1 MIGLGRRGVPEG
13 WWARKCSKKEVRP
26 VFFNRKWT
34 DARCDEL
41 QREVEATKRAFQQLV
56 QEWDATSARVTKV
69 LRRIRTA
76 EVAQE
81 REETGDIA
89 ERLDASTP
97 STIPTPPGRLDRI
110 RQQLAARGGK
120 DGG

>member
-1 MIGLGRRGVPEG
+1 M
-13 WWARKCSKKEVRP
+13 
-26 VFFNRKWT
+26 FFNRKWT

-81 REETGDIA
+81 REESVDIA

>member
-1 MIGLGRRGVPEG
+1 M
-13 WWARKCSKKEVRP
+13 
-26 VFFNRKWT
+26 FFNRKWT
-34 DARCDEL
+34 DARCNEL
-41 QREVEATKRAFQQLV
+41 QREVEELKRSFQQLV

-81 REETGDIA
+81 REEQGDIF
-89 ERLDASTP
+89 ERLDGHPP

-110 RQQLAARGGK
+110 REQLAARGEEK
-120 DGG
+120 GGE

>member
-1 MIGLGRRGVPEG
+1 M
-13 WWARKCSKKEVRP
+13 
-26 VFFNRKWT
+26 FFNRKWT

-81 REETGDIA
+81 REEPVDIA

>member
-1 MIGLGRRGVPEG
+1 
-13 WWARKCSKKEVRP
+13 